1 MLKEFLESVKNYKEL
16 VLLVVSLVIGTFA
29 VRDYFA
35 TKEEVEILK
44 CQADNGIAIV
54 ESRMNSDQLTKRIIA
69 IKVEIDDAKSK
80 LTAARVKNPDKS
92 AGVVSLVLEE
102 EKLHRDLAQ
111 EQATQR
117 RAADNLKP
125 GVCEKAV
132 RKK

>member
-1 MLKEFLESVKNYKEL
+1 MLKEFLDTAKNYKEL
-16 VLLVVSLVIGTFA
+16 LLLVVSLVIGTFA

-35 TKEEVEILK
+35 TKDEVEVLK

-54 ESRMNSDQLTKRIIA
+54 ESRVNSDQITKRIIA
-69 IKVEIDDAKSK
+69 IKVEIDDAISK
-80 LTAARVKNPDKS
+80 LTSAKVKNPDKS

-102 EKLHRDLAQ
+102 EKLHRDLAR
-111 EQATQR
+111 EQDTLR

-125 GVCEKAV
+125 GVCERAV